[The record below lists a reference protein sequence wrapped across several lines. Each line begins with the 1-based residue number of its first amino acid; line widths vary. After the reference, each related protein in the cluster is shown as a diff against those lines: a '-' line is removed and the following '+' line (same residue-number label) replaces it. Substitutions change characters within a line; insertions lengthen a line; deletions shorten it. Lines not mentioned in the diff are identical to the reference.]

1 MTVVS
6 VPRGGRGMSR
16 LASLSCQRAASTD
29 RLARKTGF
37 ATMRKPIR
45 TTRATRLNG
54 ADCAGVNAAVEPWDI
69 GHFPVGSSLIQPTP
83 ILRLLEGEVRY
94 GPSRQFQ
101 RVLGV
106 AAVAG

>member
-1 MTVVS
+1 MAMVS

-29 RLARKTGF
+29 GLARKTGF

-54 ADCAGVNAAVEPWDI
+54 VDRAGVNAAVEPWDI
-69 GHFPVGSSLIQPTP
+69 GHVPVGSSLTNSA
-83 ILRLLEGEVRY
+83 Y
-94 GPSRQFQ
+94 ADF
-101 RVLGV
+101 
-106 AAVAG
+106 AVVWKGRSGMARHVNPQECS